1 MKYAHIGKDTNRVL
15 GWYSDNVHK
24 AIPLGS
30 IVVEDEDWMKALEI
44 NANYYD
50 KDTKT
55 FIVKDF
61 KTLDEL
67 KALKIKKINKLCELF
82 IVGGFKSSALGEEYF
97 YYSTLEE
104 QTTLNSLINLGF
116 DSNFKA
122 QKISLVEGVEVKGER
137 KQYPH
142 TLTQLKEVL
151 VSGAIHIK
159 AQIDKKDELE
169 VLINN
174 ATTAEELELIEW

>member
-1 MKYAHIGKDTNRVL
+1 MKYAQLEKETNKIL

-30 IVVEDEDWMKALEI
+30 IVVEDEDWMKAIDI
-44 NANYYD
+44 NANYYN
-50 KDTKT
+50 KNTKT

-61 KTLDEL
+61 RTLDEL
-67 KALKIKKINKLCELF
+67 KALKIKKINNLCELS
-82 IVGGFKSSALGEEYF
+82 IVGGFKSSVLGEEYF

-122 QKISLVEGVEVKGER
+122 QKIS
-137 KQYPH
+137 
-142 TLTQLKEVL
+142 
-151 VSGAIHIK
+151 
-159 AQIDKKDELE
+159 
-169 VLINN
+169 
-174 ATTAEELELIEW
+174 

>member
-1 MKYAHIGKDTNRVL
+1 MQIHYYDSEGKYT
-15 GWYSDNVHK
+15 
-24 AIPLGS
+24 GS
-30 IVVEDEDWMKALEI
+30 GDSYIVVENSTQIAPKSITDIFFDGKWVSYNEPL
-44 NANYYD
+44 
-50 KDTKT
+50 KT
-55 FIVKDF
+55 I
-61 KTLDEL
+61 DEL
-67 KALKIKKINKLCELF
+67 KALKLSTINNLCELS

-122 QKISLVEGVEVKGER
+122 QKISLVEGVEVKEER

-142 TLTQLKEVL
+142 TLAQLRQIL
-151 VSGAIHIK
+151 IDGAIHIK
-159 AQIDKKDELE
+159 TQIDKKDELE